1 VRLTLV
7 AIHAAATPQAVPL
20 AAAYL
25 AATLENTPEL
35 AGKITVTILD
45 LYCHQSPRDCAA
57 AIAATDPELVGFS
70 VYLWNRGLCD
80 ATARILREGGSGA
93 TIFCG
98 GPEATASRD
107 GMLAA
112 GVWDFIIAG
121 EGEGP
126 LTGVVHNILAGRG
139 YAGVAGVA
147 TGTPEGV
154 SLLPHPPVRELDTIP
169 SPYLSGTLRPE
180 AYQGVLWQIARGCSF
195 ACDFCFDAGEHGG
208 VRRFSLARVEAEL
221 ALFAAS
227 GVSQVFVLDSTFN
240 QDRARAKAIL
250 RLIAR
255 IAPHIHFH
263 FEVRSEF
270 IDREQARLFAAIT
283 CSLQIGLQSASPH
296 VLRGVGRSFRRDD
309 FVSRI
314 GLLNETGAIFG
325 FDLIYGLPGD
335 TLAGFRASLDFALG
349 LQPNHLDIFPLA
361 LLPGTRLAARSRD
374 LGLEHLPDAPY
385 TLIATPDFPA
395 DDMAAARRLAAAC
408 DIFYS
413 RGKAVA
419 WFAAAVAATGL
430 SPSAFLQEFAAYLA
444 RQGDG
449 GETQESSLGDEEILQ
464 LQRGFLTEMFGTRK
478 RKSLLPLLLDLVE
491 YNYHYAAALMAV
503 PPRLPTE
510 RELAGLAL
518 ASLPLRMADSARLA
532 DFRYEILEILESGVP
547 DLEEFSAA
555 FSPSGSTAVI
565 YPREGE
571 VFTESLA
578 KPYVRLLK
586 KLDGTTPAGRLA
598 AGLRIPP
605 DDALSF
611 LEFALAEGIVVRNT
625 EPPLTHSS

>member
-1 VRLTLV
+1 MRLTLV
-7 AIHAAATPQAVPL
+7 AIHVASSPQAVPL

-25 AATLENTPEL
+25 AATLENNPDM
-35 AGKITVTILD
+35 AGQVDVTILD
-45 LYCHQSPRDCAA
+45 LYCNQSPRDCAA
-57 AIAATDPELVGFS
+57 AIRATEPDLVGFS
-70 VYLWNRGLCD
+70 VYLWNRELCD
-80 ATARILREGGSGA
+80 ASARLLRGEGPRA

-98 GPEATASRD
+98 GPEATASREE
-107 GMLAA
+107 MLAE
-112 GVWDFIIAG
+112 GVWDFVIAG
-121 EGEGP
+121 EGERP
-126 LTGVVHNILAGRG
+126 LAGVVRSILAGRG
-139 YAGVAGVA
+139 FAGVAGVA
-147 TGTPEGV
+147 TPSDTGVNLTPAPPIEV
-154 SLLPHPPVRELDTIP
+154 LDSLP
-169 SPYLSGTLRPE
+169 SPYLRGTLRPD
-180 AYQGVLWQIARGCSF
+180 AYPGVLWQIARGCSF

-208 VRRFSLARVEAEL
+208 VRRFSLARVEEEL
-221 ALFAAS
+221 ALFATS

-309 FVSRI
+309 FVNRI
-314 GLLNETGAIFG
+314 NLLNETGAIFG

-361 LLPGTRLAARSRD
+361 LLPGTRLAARGRD
-374 LGLEHLPDAPY
+374 LGLEYLPRAPY
-385 TLIATPDFPA
+385 TLSATPDFPA
-395 DDMAAARRLAAAC
+395 ADMAVARCLATAC

-419 WFAAAVAATGL
+419 WFAATVAETGL
-430 SPSAFLQEFAAYLA
+430 TPSAFLLEFAAYLA
-444 RQGDG
+444 RQGEDSR
-449 GETQESSLGDEEILQ
+449 ENCLGDEEILQ
-464 LQRGFLTEMFGTRK
+464 LQRGFLTEIFGTRK
-478 RKSLLPLLLDLVE
+478 LKNLLTLVLDLVE

-503 PPRLPTE
+503 PPQPPTE
-510 RELAGLAL
+510 EELAGLAI
-518 ASLPLRMADSARLA
+518 ASLRLRMADSARLA
-532 DFRYEILEILESGVP
+532 RFSYEILEILESGAP
-547 DLEEFSAA
+547 DLRGFVAG

-578 KPYVRLLK
+578 KPYVRLLE
-586 KLDGTTPAGRLA
+586 KLDGITPAR
-598 AGLRIPP
+598 RIATALHIPL
-605 DDALSF
+605 DDAISF
-611 LEFALAEGIVVRNT
+611 LEFALAEGIVVR
-625 EPPLTHSS
+625 SKS